1 VWTWAEHPSTSF
13 ISVLGNRPAQHRPA
27 RSRSFTVGLTPSLN
41 CSTWQDRLAN
51 PAQFGGQASE
61 ALDVVVLSLPG
72 YVFSG
77 APDRPFF
84 WRDVPATF
92 ASLMTDVLGYERF
105 VAHGSD
111 TL

>member
-1 VWTWAEHPSTSF
+1 MVVDGPS
-13 ISVLGNRPAQHRPA
+13 A
-27 RSRSFTVGLTPSLN
+27 RTRLTCVD

-51 PAQFGGQASE
+51 PAQFGGQASK

-84 WRDVPATF
+84 WRDAPATF
-92 ASLMTDVLGYERF
+92 ASLMTEVLGYDRF
-105 VAHGSD
+105 VAHGSA
-111 TL
+111 TLALARVRQCHQRAA